1 MIPARREGPCM
12 AQSPSP
18 DLPGPN
24 RRTPPPAFA
33 ASWSGRASWRQRY
46 IAVRERAAANSVVWW
61 ALQVV
66 EGLVIGLGLVLLGVM
81 WLLVVGLA
89 ANLEWL
95 GRLGI
100 ALIIAGVIVFVRYLA
115 APIAARWI
123 VAVPPRWYYAVED
136 GQTTFEYLE
145 PGRMI
150 VPWRWGAR
158 AVPYVNFNS
167 LQLAVR
173 VGNVLDSEELPVAL
187 DVALSM
193 LFNPTYADE
202 SLYNTLR
209 DYTRQEQFEAL
220 LAESVRDIVY
230 EHLARLRLIGGDPVP
245 LDVKTLES
253 VIVEELA
260 PYEAYGLAPAA
271 ERPVTVR
278 VIAPPAVR
286 DAYQAI
292 WTQGA
297 QTRSQSEILREIEH
311 VAGDLDVPF
320 DEALQ
325 LFFLLQRG
333 APPPRT
339 ARQMQTVAEAAPT
352 GPPHPPAEPPPAE
365 PPPAEQWVAPRA
377 VDDPA
382 YTPDPFALR
391 RERKQQRREARR
403 SRRA

>member
-1 MIPARREGPCM
+1 MTQGSSTPRPDPA
-12 AQSPSP
+12 
-18 DLPGPN
+18 
-24 RRTPPPAFA
+24 RRTPPPLLA
-33 ASWSGRASWRQRY
+33 ASWSGRAGWRQRY
-46 IAVRERAAANSVVWW
+46 TALRARASANSVMWW

-66 EGLVIGLGLVLLGVM
+66 EGLVIGLGLALLGVV

-100 ALIIAGVIVFVRYLA
+100 ALIIGGVIVFVRYLA
-115 APIAARWI
+115 APLTARWI

-150 VPWRWGAR
+150 VPWRWNAR

-167 LQLAVR
+167 LQLSVR
-173 VGNVLDSEELPVAL
+173 VENVLDSEELPVAL

-202 SLYNTLR
+202 SLYDTLR

-220 LAESVRDIVY
+220 LADSVRDIVY

-260 PYEAYGLAPAA
+260 PYEAYGLVPAA
-271 ERPVTVR
+271 ERPVTVT

-311 VAGDLDVPF
+311 VADDLDVPF

-333 APPPRT
+333 MPPPRSIRQTQT
-339 ARQMQTVAEAAPT
+339 AAEVTPSAPPQPPAEAV
-352 GPPHPPAEPPPAE
+352 PAEPPL
-365 PPPAEQWVAPRA
+365 AEQWVAPRA
-377 VDDPA
+377 VDDPD

-391 RERKQQRREARR
+391 RERKQQRRDARR